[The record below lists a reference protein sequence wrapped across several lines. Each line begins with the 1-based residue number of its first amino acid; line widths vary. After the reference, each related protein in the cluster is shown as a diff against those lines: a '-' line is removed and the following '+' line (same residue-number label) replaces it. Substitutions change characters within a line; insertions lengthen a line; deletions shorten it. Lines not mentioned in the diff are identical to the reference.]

1 MRAGMP
7 APENVT
13 RQPSALGLSFTEAFT
28 PSSILPG
35 DGNYRYYLNAGI
47 IAMNM
52 NGIAPGEDPWSAV
65 GPYARGNRR

>member
-7 APENVT
+7 VPENVT
-13 RQPSALGLSFTEAFT
+13 RQPPALGLSFTQAFT

-35 DGNYRYYLNAGI
+35 DGNYRYYLNADI

-52 NGIAPGEDPWSAV
+52 DGIALGEDPRSAA

>member
-7 APENVT
+7 ASENVT
-13 RQPSALGLSFTEAFT
+13 RQPPALGLSFTEAFT

-52 NGIAPGEDPWSAV
+52 NGIAPGEDPQSAA